1 MNELRE
7 KVGLER
13 PRNSTLGHLVVA
25 SIFAIC
31 MVVFLSLNFPLK
43 NKLALFRA
51 SEETLRNKK
60 TGNSDP
66 CYNRD
71 NTLVDKRLE
80 ANMLNDK
87 KAVSKRQILYGSLL

>member
-60 TGNSDP
+60 TGTS
-66 CYNRD
+66 
-71 NTLVDKRLE
+71 LVVQWLSTCLSMQRTW
-80 ANMLNDK
+80 
-87 KAVSKRQILYGSLL
+87 V